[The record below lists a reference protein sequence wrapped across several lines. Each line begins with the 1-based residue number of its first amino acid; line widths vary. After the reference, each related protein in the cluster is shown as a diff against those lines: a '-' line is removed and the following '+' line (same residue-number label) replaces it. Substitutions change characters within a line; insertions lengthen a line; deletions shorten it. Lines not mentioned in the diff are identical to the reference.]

1 MKTSTDAIANYLIV
15 VRPENS
21 PLSWTDACFLT
32 SQLFPSQNCVWT
44 FHSFWG
50 GSRCPLSGS
59 LFSVVEVPL
68 WNRQFGL
75 AAASHEAVG
84 FQILAFLFPMETD
97 KERQTVCVPRVLE
110 QMQVDTTQKQ
120 KAWPVFFC
128 SPNETTSLFVEWFLQ
143 SPSAFIMQSMTLT
156 WTSHICPAGN
166 SDFRYW
172 SDSSITTKQKLLW
185 WEGVI
190 GEQLCICI
198 SYTHRSHTVLAN
210 LCQVDIGC
218 SQLRKCLHQVGL
230 VAKLWRHFLD

>member
-1 MKTSTDAIANYLIV
+1 MDWCMLFDFTALPITKLCLNIPLFLGRVTMSTQW
-15 VRPENS
+15 
-21 PLSWTDACFLT
+21 LSVFCCGG
-32 SQLFPSQNCVWT
+32 PSLEQAVWT
-44 FHSFWG
+44 SSGFSWSSRFSGLSLSVPHGNRWG
-50 GSRCPLSGS
+50 K
-59 LFSVVEVPL
+59 
-68 WNRQFGL
+68 
-75 AAASHEAVG
+75 A
-84 FQILAFLFPMETD
+84 
-97 KERQTVCVPRVLE
+97 TVCVPRVLE